1 VKNSRII
8 GQEQVFFQPKEVNM
22 PQAGLHGLVGMAVRK
37 LVGKKEW
44 LVLGLILGSFVP
56 DMDNIGVAIATL
68 AKMPT
73 EGIHRTMTH
82 SVFFMAAVV
91 AIFYLV
97 SRWKK
102 ETRWLNLGLGLGLGM
117 LLHSLLDFVLWFN
130 GVDLFW
136 PLGGE
141 INFWAN
147 SNPPA
152 WFMIFLEQASE
163 FLFFGL
169 FLWVLGIWA
178 RKYSTDAEFMGKQ
191 RMWMWLE
198 FALFAIFTAGL
209 IFGKEYKTI
218 SGALYLFSLFMT
230 FFVTIRMRKTVEAA
244 VG

>member
-1 VKNSRII
+1 
-8 GQEQVFFQPKEVNM
+8 M
-22 PQAGLHGLVGMAVRK
+22 PQAGMHGLVGMAVRNM
-37 LVGKKEW
+37 VGKKEW
-44 LVLGLILGSFVP
+44 LVLGVILGSFVP
-56 DMDNIGVAIATL
+56 DMDNVGVAIATL

-82 SVFFMAAVV
+82 SVFFMALVV
-91 AIFYLV
+91 AVFYLI

-102 ETRWLNLGLGLGLGM
+102 ERRWLNLGLGLGLGM

-152 WFMIFLEQASE
+152 WFMTFLEQASE

-178 RKYSTDAEFMGKQ
+178 RKYSTDSEFTGKQ
-191 RMWMWLE
+191 RLWMWLE
-198 FALFAIFTAGL
+198 LALFAIFTAGL

-244 VG
+244 AGF